1 MSVNSKNISSVPAI
15 IVHGGAGRIPNVE
28 AVEYTAATLAAV
40 RLAMRMLTE
49 GASAL
54 DVAIAAVQS
63 MEESPVLNAGY
74 GSVLD
79 ENGAL
84 SFDASVMEGRGMTAG
99 AIGAIPAVVRSPVAL
114 ARLVMERHPSV
125 LLAGDGA
132 IDFARSQGIT
142 FIDPESMITERQR
155 ERWLKWKEKA
165 IEAGSAADDSGL
177 PPRLSP
183 LAPGQPEAETAEEN
197 DSYDRLVLTP
207 NKNTPDND
215 ESPSDT
221 VGAVVRDAT
230 GLIVSALST
239 GGVRG
244 KPKGRIGDTP
254 LVGCGLYATNELG
267 GAASTGIGEDIIRSM
282 LAGRAI
288 SELEKRG
295 SVQNAASVAVRYMLE
310 RIGGMAGVIML
321 DSHGNIG
328 YAHSTMRMAVAFWN
342 TKMAEPIA
350 DLDGNLIV

>member
-1 MSVNSKNISSVPAI
+1 M
-15 IVHGGAGRIPNVE
+15 
-28 AVEYTAATLAAV
+28 LA
-40 RLAMRMLTE
+40 E
-49 GASAL
+49 GASAV
-54 DVAIAAVQS
+54 DIAVAAVQS
-63 MEESPVLNAGY
+63 MEEAPMLNAGY

-79 ENGAL
+79 ESGAL
-84 SFDASVMEGRGMTAG
+84 SFDASIMEGCGMTAG

-132 IDFARSQGIT
+132 LDFARSQRIP
-142 FIDPESMITERQR
+142 FIDPVSMITERQR

-165 IEAGSAADDSGL
+165 LDAGSAADDSGL
-177 PPRLSP
+177 PPRVSP

-207 NKNTPDND
+207 HKTSPDD
-215 ESPSDT
+215 YESPSDT
-221 VGAVVRDAT
+221 VGAVVRDAS
-230 GLIVSALST
+230 GLIAAALST

-254 LVGCGLYATNELG
+254 LVGCGLYAMNEIG
-267 GAASTGIGEDIIRSM
+267 GAAATGIGEDIIRAM

-288 SELEKRG
+288 AQLEQHCD
-295 SVQNAASVAVRYMLE
+295 VQYAANSAVKFMLK

-342 TKMAEPIA
+342 TNMAEPIA